1 MLLLE
6 QNDEWLVGRRYLSE
20 SSIALVLANPTAP
33 PSDPNSKS
41 VRAFV
46 LQTGGMQHDPPHRAQ
61 RSLSMAERE
70 EISRGVAA
78 GSRADRSP
86 PGWGEQ
92 TLRSLIK
99 PSSVERRPRYPRCP
113 EKAVAAQSGRVG
125 TGRRPPEAARRR
137 PPGPST
143 ARGVRNPT
151 AESTSGNRTGRPRF
165 PARTLCPGGC
175 PVLSS

>member
-1 MLLLE
+1 VVGISPNDAALVRLAGMLLLE

-46 LQTGGMQHDPPHRAQ
+46 PQTGGVQHHPPHRAQ

-78 GSRADRSP
+78 GSRADRSR
-86 PGWGEQ
+86 PGWASRRRDPG
-92 TLRSLIK
+92 IK
-99 PSSVERRPRYPRCP
+99 PSSVELTTSVSALSGEGRGGAIRQGRNRAATPRSRPAPPPRDR
-113 EKAVAAQSGRVG
+113 ARLAA
-125 TGRRPPEAARRR
+125 
-137 PPGPST
+137 
-143 ARGVRNPT
+143 
-151 AESTSGNRTGRPRF
+151 
-165 PARTLCPGGC
+165 
-175 PVLSS
+175 